1 MRKSKMTVAAKLQLQ
16 IAAISKSRIAKRTI
30 SFILKRGLQ
39 LSSVSQRA
47 FPNSPLVLEFSGR
60 FLLYM
65 DQHSKAVEPLERAS
79 HLAPGRA
86 IIWESLASSYQKLNR
101 PWLQLEAIRNALQ
114 CGPATPHRLIRH
126 ARIARK
132 MNRYG
137 EAAESY
143 EKAIA
148 GVPQRISWKF
158 EFADL
163 MRDMGQ
169 PDTTRKLYEEI
180 EHLSNNS
187 SVRKFGVGHL
197 LQRDGRWA
205 DAAVEYKRRA
215 QTSDDAELHYRIA
228 QSLDYSYE
236 WFDAEQWYRR
246 ALAGKPDAHWYRR
259 LGFVLERQEKP
270 VEAEWAYK
278 CSLEMAQ
285 GVGTSFR
292 LGCVEAGQG
301 KWREAS
307 VSLLKSYNV
316 HPETP
321 SSPEETTEDND
332 VGLTRFDTISLK
344 QAADQAVSSRKW
356 QRAASIYKLLIDRAS
371 DHNLDLYVKRG
382 KALYLSGQF
391 EQAASCLIEARID
404 AVHFGMDHS
413 IFKRAASRKTL
424 EDYCYLRA
432 SLPLRQKTI
441 VYEAFGGQSM
451 ACSPLAVFRS
461 LVKQPDFFDW
471 LHVWVVNDA
480 TVVPDAFRNLRNVVF
495 IRKNSFG
502 YIKFLASASHL
513 INNSTYPAWFV
524 RRDDQ
529 RYLNTWHG
537 TPLKTLG
544 IKMNGRF
551 LEHANG
557 ARNFLQATHLIVPN
571 DHTARSTIN
580 DFGIKGLIEHKLKV
594 TGYPRSD
601 LTVSPAAEDLEAARQ
616 VLGLQPGVPVLFYA
630 PTWRGTHKNID
641 VNVDRLR
648 NDLRA
653 MSSKGYQIVYRGHSM
668 EQTALQGL
676 KLDVIIAP
684 AEVDTSEILALTDV
698 LVTDYSSVF
707 FEFIPRK
714 KPIIFYAFD
723 FDEYTADRG
732 FYLDIHQMPGMV
744 VRSIEALLTALDK
757 PVINETVH
765 ARAISEF
772 CALDDGKASSRVID
786 FFIRGDV
793 PKQAADDQK
802 RILFYAG
809 PFMANGIT
817 TSFVNLST
825 ALTEAGLNC
834 YLGIDPSA
842 IEKEEGRLTAISALP
857 DEVQLIGRTSLMPM
871 TPEQRWLVNAALTMK
886 EIPNSNISDVLRTAY
901 GLEYRRV
908 FSDANF
914 ESVIQFEGYNY
925 FWSIMFA
932 SSGNERKVAYFH
944 NDMYQEWYTKNPAL
958 QFLFRTFRDFDRLV
972 SVSADLCE
980 HNRES
985 MSGTFKLPSNNFTSS
1000 MNIISPSAISHRAFE
1015 RLDEDLEPWLIGG
1028 RTFIAVGRL
1037 SSEKDHLKLLNAFA
1051 ALLPDQP
1058 GTKLLIIGDGPLR
1071 QMLDN
1076 RIKKLGLESSVHL
1089 AGHRSNA
1096 FPAMRASMCLVLP
1109 SNHEGQP
1116 MVLLEALTLG
1126 TKIIATDIP
1135 GNRGVLGERYGHLV
1149 ENSVEGLREAM
1160 RRCLARELPEQ
1171 ALFDANE
1178 YRRQAI
1184 SDFMTIIS

>member
-1 MRKSKMTVAAKLQLQ
+1 MRKMKMTVADTLQSQ
-16 IAAISKSRIAKRTI
+16 IAAISKSKTVKKTI
-30 SFILKRGLQ
+30 TFLLRRGLQ
-39 LSSVSQRA
+39 LSSLSQRA
-47 FPNSPLVLEFSGR
+47 FPNSPLVLEFAGR

-101 PWLQLEAIRNALQ
+101 PWLQLEAMQHALR

-132 MNRYG
+132 MNRHG
-137 EAAESY
+137 EAAESF

-148 GVPQRISWKF
+148 LVPQRISWKF
-158 EFADL
+158 EFAEL
-163 MRDMGQ
+163 NRDMGK
-169 PDTTRKLYEEI
+169 PDAARKLYQEI
-180 EHLSNNS
+180 EQLSSNS
-187 SVRKFGVGHL
+187 SVRRFGVGHL
-197 LQRDGRWA
+197 LQKEGRWA
-205 DAAVEYKRRA
+205 DAALEYKRRA
-215 QTSDDAELHYRIA
+215 ETSDDVDLHYRIA

-236 WFDAEQWYRR
+236 WSDAEQWYRR
-246 ALAGKPDAHWYRR
+246 ALAGKPDPHWYRR
-259 LGFVLERQEKP
+259 LGFVLERQRKFT
-270 VEAEWAYK
+270 EAEWAYK
-278 CSLEMAQ
+278 CSLEMVENA
-285 GVGTSFR
+285 GTRFR
-292 LGCVEAGQG
+292 LGCVEADQA

-307 VSLLKSYNV
+307 VSLLKSFKIE
-316 HPETP
+316 PGTP
-321 SSPEETTEDND
+321 SHSDEMTEGSD
-332 VGLTRFDTISLK
+332 VRLTDFDPVNLK
-344 QAADQAVSSRKW
+344 HAADQAASSRNWRK
-356 QRAASIYKLLIDRAS
+356 AASLYKLVIDRSS
-371 DHNLDLYVKRG
+371 DHNFDFYVKRG
-382 KALYLSGQF
+382 TALYHSGQF
-391 EQAASCLIEARID
+391 EAATRCLTEARID

-413 IFKRAASRKTL
+413 VFKRTASRKAL
-424 EDYCYLRA
+424 EDYCYMRG
-432 SLPLRQKTI
+432 SLPLQDKTI

-451 ACSPLAVFRS
+451 ACSPLAIFRE
-461 LVKQPDFFDW
+461 LLKQPEFSDW
-471 LHVWVVNDA
+471 LHVWVVNNA
-480 TVVPDAFRNLRNVVF
+480 SVVPDAFKNLRNVVF

-502 YIKFLASASHL
+502 YLKYLASASHL

-571 DHTARSTIN
+571 DHTARSTID

-601 LTVSPAAEDLEAARQ
+601 LTVFPAQDALEAARQ
-616 VLGLQPGVPVLFYA
+616 ALGLQPGLPVLFYA

-648 NDLRA
+648 IDLHA
-653 MSSKGYQIVYRGHSM
+653 MKSKGYQIVYRGHSM

-684 AEVDTSEILALTDV
+684 PEVDTSEILALTDV

-723 FDEYTADRG
+723 FEEYTAERG
-732 FYLDIHQMPGMV
+732 FYLDIHQMPGTV
-744 VRSIEALLTALDK
+744 VRSIDALLTALEK
-757 PVINETVH
+757 PIINEVVH
-765 ARAISEF
+765 EQAIAEF
-772 CALDDGKASSRVID
+772 CAFDDGNATSRVID
-786 FFIRGDV
+786 FFIRGSV
-793 PKQAADDQK
+793 PAPAADDQK

-842 IEKEEGRLTAISALP
+842 IAKDEGRVTAISSLP
-857 DEVQLIGRTSLMPM
+857 EDVQLIGRTGLMPM
-871 TPEQRWLVNAALTMK
+871 TPEQRWLVNAALTLK
-886 EIPNSNISDVLRTAY
+886 EIPNSNIAEVLRTAY

-908 FSDANF
+908 FSNANF

-932 SSGNERKVAYFH
+932 NSGNERKVAYFH

-958 QFLFRTFRDFDRLV
+958 EFLFRTFRDFDRLV

-980 HNRES
+980 HNRDS
-985 MSGTFKLPSNNFTSS
+985 MSGPFKLPSGNFTSS
-1000 MNIISPSAISHRAFE
+1000 MNIISPSAISHRSFE
-1015 RLDEDLEPWLIGG
+1015 QLDKDLEPWLIGG

-1037 SSEKDHLKLLNAFA
+1037 SSEKDHLKLLKAFA
-1051 ALLPDQP
+1051 GLVPDHP

-1071 QMLDN
+1071 QALAN
-1076 RIKKLGLESSVHL
+1076 SIKKLGLGASVHL
-1089 AGHRSNA
+1089 AGHRANA
-1096 FPAMRASMCLVLP
+1096 FPAMRASLCLVLP

-1126 TKIIATDIP
+1126 AKIIATDIP

-1149 ENSVEGLREAM
+1149 ENSVEGLRDAM
-1160 RRCLARELPEQ
+1160 VRCLARDLPDQ

-1184 SDFMTIIS
+1184 ADFMAIIS